1 MYKIFL
7 FSFMSLIY
15 SQDSKLNDNIYTLTE
30 FEIGSINTFRE
41 SGFHTLSDFT
51 VINNLLVSNFYSSDS
66 EIHFGMYIICL
77 ANDNLDSLENS
88 LNHLEHMDSAELR
101 SEAKEM
107 IDDCSKNEIK
117 KVLKL
122 LIDIARKSFED

>member
-1 MYKIFL
+1 MDSNNIDSIDKKIN
-7 FSFMSLIY
+7 
-15 SQDSKLNDNIYTLTE
+15 K
-30 FEIGSINTFRE
+30 
-41 SGFHTLSDFT
+41 
-51 VINNLLVSNFYSSDS
+51 V
-66 EIHFGMYIICL
+66 